1 MMSAARVR
9 TVQTSKISDYFI
21 DSFVLYNLSSI
32 KYISPSFPSIHIS
45 FPVLFVKLYKKT
57 MFFNFSEDPEGVLRE
72 SICPSNRR
80 RRWEDAAA
88 TQQQQQ
94 LKEPQDG
101 RYNRSRFCGSLR
113 SCRQSVPVQ
122 NDGCFLLYP
131 SNHTLD
137 ANVIRNFGGPR
148 YN

>member
-45 FPVLFVKLYKKT
+45 FLVLFVKLYKKT

-94 LKEPQDG
+94 LKEPQERFYQPG
-101 RYNRSRFCGSLR
+101 RYNRSRFCGSSR
-113 SCRQSVPVQ
+113 SCRQRVPV
-122 NDGCFLLYP
+122 
-131 SNHTLD
+131 
-137 ANVIRNFGGPR
+137 
-148 YN
+148 

>member
-32 KYISPSFPSIHIS
+32 KYISLSFPSIHIS
-45 FPVLFVKLYKKT
+45 FPVLFDKLYKNT
-57 MFFNFSEDPEGVLRE
+57 VFNFSEDPEGVLRE

-88 TQQQQQ
+88 TATA
-94 LKEPQDG
+94 EG
-101 RYNRSRFCGSLR
+101 TARA
-113 SCRQSVPVQ
+113 
-122 NDGCFLLYP
+122 FLPTRAL
-131 SNHTLD
+131 
-137 ANVIRNFGGPR
+137 
-148 YN
+148 